1 MPRLALLAL
10 ALALGSVGCIDG
22 DPPAID
28 PLPLTRLTTDRTYF
42 RDGHGRYAFF
52 HGVNLSGSTKVPAA
66 ISPEGIPTYLGKPFA
81 LADAEHHFG
90 LLRQAGLDTI
100 RLLVIWEGLEPTA
113 RGVYDQAYLDYI
125 REIVVKAGEYGI
137 WVLMDMHQ
145 DMFSRHL
152 VVRYNHHPRHGQPGS
167 LENMLLAL
175 VPDPLTGQYND
186 SVQGDGAPRWAV
198 QACLQE
204 KRMDSAWWGTP
215 RILSGL
221 TLAEL
226 QNIFDLYQ
234 KFTGSQDEFEDA
246 AWVGDFLLGLP
257 GKFPVEETSDLL
269 PFTIW
274 GANYILSLDLARCFA
289 CLLAGQTAF
298 PGLTVEGLSV
308 EDYLQG
314 AYADAWAQV
323 AAKVFDLPNVIGYDI
338 INEPGGNFLVLT
350 AVAGMLQAG
359 VVDGART
366 VLVGLLGD
374 ETGDQLYRALVDLRI
389 LPPDTEPETLAR
401 WGLDALDTLALLDLN
416 LGFDEKHLRPFYE
429 RVGRAIEAVDPE
441 AVIFIESSMSADTL
455 FGSGA
460 GGIGGQFEQ
469 PMTRPRGLSQVAF
482 APHWYPDIYPLIG
495 FNMPPREFEAEQI
508 RYRDYQPNLE
518 KAAFLAGYSLGNL
531 PVVFGEFGTYFNFN
545 GIERSRADDYLVSA
559 QVLDNYYEAFE
570 RMFQSRIQWCY
581 SPENEHEL
589 GDLWNHE
596 DFSIL
601 GPYDR
606 RSAEIPWRGQAAWRR
621 PHARLLAGKPISTHY
636 LSPLHYFDPDK
647 GEVDRVGEFEVI
659 YAAKETSAPSEI
671 IVPEGVYPDGFYVW
685 VSDGHCH
692 FDPHSR
698 VLYHLPSLDEPG
710 VEHWLRS
717 LPPLAGHENRGW
729 RYFFKDG
736 RVLTR

>member
-1 MPRLALLAL
+1 MRRLGSLLLVA
-10 ALALGSVGCIDG
+10 ALGPWACVDG
-22 DPPAID
+22 AGPAVD

-42 RDGHGRYAFF
+42 KDAYGRYAFF

-66 ISPEGIPTYLGKPFA
+66 ISPDGVPTYVGKPFA
-81 LADAEHHFG
+81 LDDAERHFG
-90 LLRQAGLDTI
+90 LLRAAGIDTV
-100 RLLVIWEGLEPTA
+100 RLLVIWEGVEPTA
-113 RGVYDQAYLDYI
+113 RGVYDQAYLDYL
-125 REIVVKAGEYGI
+125 RQVVEEAGRQGI

-152 VVRYNHHPRHGQPGS
+152 VVRYNHHPRHGLPGS

-175 VPDPLTGQYND
+175 VPDPVSGQYDD

-198 QACLQE
+198 QACLPE
-204 KRMDSAWWGTP
+204 KRMDSPRWGTP

-221 TLAEL
+221 SLAEL
-226 QNIFDLYQ
+226 ENIFDLYQ
-234 KFTGSQDEFEDA
+234 KLTGGQDEFEDA
-246 AWVGDFLLGLP
+246 AWVGDFLVGLP
-257 GKFPVEETSDLL
+257 GQFPVEETSDLL

-298 PGLTVEGLSV
+298 PGLQVEGLSV

-323 AAKVFDLPNVIGYDI
+323 AARVADLPNVIGYDI

-359 VVDGART
+359 VVDGARGA
-366 VLVGLLGD
+366 LVGLLGE
-374 ETGDQLYRALVDLRI
+374 ETGDQLYRALVDLRV
-389 LPPDTEPETLAR
+389 LPPDTEPETLSR
-401 WGLDALDTLALLDLN
+401 WGLAGLDTLALLDLN
-416 LGFDEKHLRPFYE
+416 LGFDDKHLRPFYE
-429 RVGRAIEAVDPE
+429 RVGQAIQAVDPD
-441 AVIFIESSMSADTL
+441 AVLFIESSMSADTL

-469 PMTRPRGLSQVAF
+469 PMQRPAGIDQLAF

-495 FNMPPREFEAEQI
+495 FNMPPRSFEAEQV
-508 RYRDYQPNLE
+508 RYRDYRPGLE
-518 KAAFLAGYSLGNL
+518 EAASLATYSLGNP

-545 GIERSRADDYLVSA
+545 GIERSRADDYRVSA
-559 QVLDNYYEAFE
+559 HVLDNYYEAFE
-570 RMFQSRIQWCY
+570 SMFLSRIQWCY
-581 SPENEHEL
+581 SPENDYAL

-601 GPYDR
+601 GPYDPR
-606 RSAEIPWRGQAAWRR
+606 AAEVPWRAPAAWRR
-621 PHARLLAGKPISTHY
+621 PHARLLAGKPIATHY
-636 LSPLHYFDPDK
+636 LSPLHYYDPDK
-647 GEVDRVGEFEVI
+647 GEVDRVGEFEVV
-659 YAAKETSAPSEI
+659 YAGKETGAPSEI
-671 IVPEGVYPDGFYVW
+671 VVPDGVYPDGFYVW

-692 FDPHSR
+692 FDPERR
-698 VLYHLPSLDEPG
+698 VLYHQPSLDEPG
-710 VEHWLRS
+710 LEHWVRILG
-717 LPPLAGHENRGW
+717 PVAGHEMRGW
-729 RYFFKDG
+729 RYFFQDG